1 MADDTDD
8 TGGIDGADDNDET
21 GGTEDTDGR
30 DDAGTASTSGGGAD
44 RRVVT
49 EGPFEEEVDLS
60 RGEAADFLHD
70 LADQLDDG
78 TDLAVGRDDWEVQF
92 SFGEPIEVEVELE
105 DDDERELEIELEFEE

>member
-8 TGGIDGADDNDET
+8 TDGT
-21 GGTEDTDGR
+21 GGAEDTGGR
-30 DDAGTASTSGGGAD
+30 DDAGTAGTSGGGAD

-60 RGEAADFLHD
+60 RDEAAAFLRD